1 MKLNIL
7 RKRFFPSRAPF
18 AVLGLVLLWSCAI
31 NPATGSRQFVL
42 MSEGQE
48 IAMGRDADPG
58 IVASMGLYPDEAL
71 QRYVQD
77 LGLGL
82 AARSER
88 PDLPW
93 TFRVLDDPLI
103 NAFALPGGYIYVT
116 RGIMAHLD
124 SEAELAGVLGH
135 EIGHVTARHSVDQ
148 ISRAQVAQLGLGV
161 GMILVPELQP
171 YGGLASASLQ
181 LLFLKFG
188 RDDEH
193 QADEL
198 GVRYMGRLGYDPAQL
213 SGVMGML
220 GRVTAGAG
228 GAGPPEWL
236 STHPNPVNREGAIL
250 EMAQTA
256 EVAADPPRVA
266 RDEYIARL
274 DGLTFGNNPREGYFL
289 GDRFYHPDMR
299 FQMSFPAGW
308 QTANTRQAVQAM
320 SPQEDALF
328 ALTLGEGSGPGP
340 ALQNFLDQ
348 EGVEGSGVSQSA
360 VNGLPA
366 ASADFRYS
374 NGQESMAGRVAFLEH
389 SGVLFQLLSYGVPDV
404 WAGHSGSVRDALASF
419 RPLSDANYLNVQP
432 ARIRMVTVTRATS
445 LDGFLAGQGAQDQGE
460 QVRILNR
467 LEGNPTLRVG
477 QVLKVPSG
485 GRMPGGD

>member
-1 MKLNIL
+1 MKKNIR
-7 RKRFFPSRAPF
+7 RKWLTPSRTF
-18 AVLGLVLLWSCAI
+18 LGVLGLASLWACAI

-58 IVASMGLYPDEAL
+58 IVAQMGLYPDEGL
-71 QRYVQD
+71 QRYVQE
-77 LGLGL
+77 LGQEL

-148 ISRAQVAQLGLGV
+148 MSRAQVAQIGLGV
-161 GMILVPELQP
+161 GMILVPELQQ
-171 YGGLASASLQ
+171 YGGLAGASLQ

-220 GRVTAGAG
+220 GRVTAGSG

-236 STHPNPVNREGAIL
+236 STHPNPINREGAIL
-250 EMAQTA
+250 EMAETA
-256 EVAADPPRVA
+256 EVTANPPRVL
-266 RDEYIARL
+266 RDEYLARL
-274 DGLTFGNNPREGYFL
+274 DGLTFGKNPREGYFL

-308 QTANTRQAVQAM
+308 QTANTRQAVQAL

-328 ALTLGEGSGPGP
+328 VLTLGEGTEPGP
-340 ALQNFLDQ
+340 ALQNFLAQ
-348 EGVEGSGVSQSA
+348 EGVEGSGVSRAA

-366 ASADFRYS
+366 ASADFRFAS
-374 NGQESMAGRVAFLEH
+374 GQESLNGRVAFLQH
-389 SGVLFQLLSYGVPDV
+389 GGVLFQMLSYGSPQV
-404 WAGHSGSVRDALASF
+404 WDGHSPTVRAAVASF
-419 RPLSDANYLNVQP
+419 RPLTNSTYLNVEP
-432 ARIRMVTVTRATS
+432 ARIQLTTVPRAMS
-445 LDGFLAGQGAQDQGE
+445 LDAFLASRGVQEQGD
-460 QVRILNR
+460 QVRLLNR
-467 LEGNPTLRVG
+467 LEGNPNLRAG
-477 QVLKVPSG
+477 HVLKVPTG
-485 GRMPGGD
+485 GRLPTGD